1 MNICQYICI
10 VKLKRN
16 LKPEKLEHVA
26 HILKTIAHPVRLE
39 VLTVLEKQE
48 PLSVS
53 DILSEIDMEVEQS
66 LLSHH
71 LVKMKDRGLLK
82 SVKVG
87 KYIKYSL
94 IDRNVLTIF
103 DCMENCSL

>member
-1 MNICQYICI
+1 ME
-10 VKLKRN
+10 VKRN

-26 HILKTIAHPVRLE
+26 HILKTIAHPIRLE
-39 VLTVLEKQE
+39 VLTVLEKEE

-53 DILSEIDMEVEQS
+53 DILNGIDLEVEQS

-82 SVKVG
+82 SVKEG

-94 IDRNVLTIF
+94 TDRNVLTIF
-103 DCMENCSL
+103 DCMENCRL